1 MPSRTPP
8 DTLPATVYLLA
19 WDADKRRFGR
29 GQNLGYLV
37 RGAVLAELS
46 LRGCAYDD
54 EGKVKPSGS
63 KRTGDRV
70 LDDVLREMSDDRPR
84 SWGAW
89 VQRRSRATLAAVGDQ
104 LAAAGVATVEQQ
116 RMLGIFPGRRVTIT
130 DPALAES
137 ARATLRRILMGSTAP
152 SDRDAALVALV
163 AAGDLR
169 TALSRRDRK
178 QYAERVTACT
188 ELGGPAAPA
197 LRKVMR
203 GVKAARASAQAGGG

>member
-1 MPSRTPP
+1 MPTRTPP

-19 WDADKRRFGR
+19 WDADKQRLSRN
-29 GQNLGYLV
+29 QNLGFLI
-37 RGAVLAELS
+37 RGAVLVELS

-89 VQRRSRATLAAVGDQ
+89 VQRRSRTTLVAVGDQ
-104 LAAAGVATVEQQ
+104 LATAGVAKVEQQ
-116 RMLGIFPGRRVTIT
+116 RVLGIFPRRHVRIT
-130 DPALAES
+130 DPAVAES
-137 ARATLRRILMGSTAP
+137 ARKTLRRILTGSATP

-163 AAGDLR
+163 AAGELR
-169 TALSRRDRK
+169 TALSRKDRK
-178 QYAERVTACT
+178 EYAERVTACN
-188 ELGGPAAPA
+188 ELAGPAAPA
-197 LRKVMR
+197 LRKVIRSM
-203 GVKAARASAQAGGG
+203 KAARASAQAGG